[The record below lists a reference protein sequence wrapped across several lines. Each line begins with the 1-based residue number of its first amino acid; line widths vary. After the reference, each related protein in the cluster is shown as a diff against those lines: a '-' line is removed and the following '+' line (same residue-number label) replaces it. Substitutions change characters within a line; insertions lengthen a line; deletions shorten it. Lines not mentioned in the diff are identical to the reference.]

1 MPRRAT
7 LLAAAGVILAG
18 VTGAL
23 LFRHPPVPAPAPETS
38 TDEVL
43 VRRRPTTAK
52 SALPPSH
59 HFTGQIETA
68 AVNSPPV
75 DPPTRPANS
84 VAHEGVVNPFSVA
97 ARHTPFVSPPPQQQ
111 QSPFSQGGFSA
122 PPPATPASQAPPA
135 YVPPAYVPPAYNP
148 PPAVL
153 ERTHIVVDGD
163 TLTDIAEHYLGSGK
177 RYNEIFAANRDL
189 LQHPDLLPIGARLR
203 IPAGNVAAA
212 SPMTESSTE
221 PAGSMTPIPGNSWR
235 RGRSKP

>member
-1 MPRRAT
+1 
-7 LLAAAGVILAG
+7 
-18 VTGAL
+18 
-23 LFRHPPVPAPAPETS
+23 
-38 TDEVL
+38 
-43 VRRRPTTAK
+43 
-52 SALPPSH
+52 
-59 HFTGQIETA
+59 
-68 AVNSPPV
+68 
-75 DPPTRPANS
+75 

-122 PPPATPASQAPPA
+122 PPAAAPAQQQAPPA
-135 YVPPAYVPPAYNP
+135 YVPPADVPPAYNP

-203 IPAGNVAAA
+203 IPAGNVAA
-212 SPMTESSTE
+212 SPVAESSTE
-221 PAGSMTPIPGNSWR
+221 PAGSMTPIPGNAWR
-235 RGRSKP
+235 RGRAKP